1 MRRAS
6 CVFNSCD
13 ACKRPNPSE
22 LTQLQVERGE
32 LVATKL
38 GLSLRPRSR
47 DLYVLCSD
55 CGEIAVMRVR
65 QAIAEGGILAPPE
78 RRAS

>member
-1 MRRAS
+1 M
-6 CVFNSCD
+6 FNSCD
-13 ACKRPNPSE
+13 ACKRPNPTE
-22 LTQLQVERGE
+22 LTQMQVERGE

-47 DLYVLCSD
+47 DLFVLCSE
-55 CGEIAVMRVR
+55 CGELAVARVR
-65 QAIAEGGILAPPE
+65 QVVAEGGVLA

>member
-1 MRRAS
+1 M
-6 CVFNSCD
+6 FNSCD

-22 LTQLQVERGE
+22 LTQMQVERGE

-47 DLYVLCSD
+47 DLFVFCAE
-55 CGEIAVMRVR
+55 CGEIALARVR
-65 QAIAEGGILAPPE
+65 QTVAEGGIFAQPQQ
-78 RRAS
+78 RAS